1 MNRRDFLKT
10 TLALGGAAVLPLS
23 MSEEAQGAVTCTPK
37 EIFTTGLPNLDRL
50 MNGGVRPGEL
60 AIVIGEATGGK
71 TAFCRS
77 MMHANGGKPNTISH
91 NYSEKGNDLLLLN
104 PTGHSLLIP
113 NYETPLKE
121 GEYAWQ
127 RMDLTARAMKRYAME
142 SNEAVIWTVPV
153 VHSRFDVPV
162 DSFAFIRCADYCL
175 SIQRR
180 RRRIYLA
187 KNRHGHRG
195 VVPIRIAHNG
205 KDYVMRQAGEHF
217 LTFGA

>member
-1 MNRRDFLKT
+1 MASVPAFQTDSHPVKVTIHTDLSLLRIELRQEEL
-10 TLALGGAAVLPLS
+10 TLSHL
-23 MSEEAQGAVTCTPK
+23 
-37 EIFTTGLPNLDRL
+37 
-50 MNGGVRPGEL
+50 
-60 AIVIGEATGGK
+60 EATLK
-71 TAFCRS
+71 RLES
-77 MMHANGGKPNTISH
+77 ISGCI
-91 NYSEKGNDLLLLN
+91 SEARVDEIRYQYKMQQLRVEHKKEEIRLREGNV
-104 PTGHSLLIP
+104 H
-113 NYETPLKE
+113 KE

-153 VHSRFDVPV
+153 VHSRFDVLV
-162 DSFAFIRCADYCL
+162 DSFAFIRCADYYL